1 MNLLELKLE
10 RIRQGKTQ
18 ADVAKGTNM
27 SAVAYGQKERG
38 ETEFSVQDA
47 EEVGVSLGLTYE
59 RWGEIFVPGI
69 LPAGNRCTSD
79 VSNYTL
85 KEG

>member
-1 MNLLELKLE
+1 MNLLELKFE

-18 ADVAKGTNM
+18 AEVANPTSM

-38 ETEFSVQDA
+38 ETEFSLREA
-47 EEVGVSLGLTYE
+47 EEIGLSLELSCDK
-59 RWGEIFVPGI
+59 WIEIFVPRI
-69 LPAGNRCTSD
+69 LPCGNRCASD

>member
-1 MNLLELKLE
+1 MNLLELKFE

-18 ADVAKGTNM
+18 AEVAKHTSM
-27 SAVAYGQKERG
+27 SPVAYGQKERG
-38 ETEFSVQDA
+38 ETEITLKDA
-47 EEVGVSLGLTYE
+47 EEIGASLGLSYE
-59 RWGEIFVPGI
+59 RWGEIFVPD
-69 LPAGNRCTSD
+69 LFPVGNKCASD